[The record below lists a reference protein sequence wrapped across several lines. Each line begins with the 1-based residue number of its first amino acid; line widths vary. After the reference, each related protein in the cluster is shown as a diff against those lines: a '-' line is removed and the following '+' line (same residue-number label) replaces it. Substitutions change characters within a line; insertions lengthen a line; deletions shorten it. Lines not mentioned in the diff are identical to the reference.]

1 MKKFITLF
9 LLTTVLIAASFASS
23 VNIFSTVE
31 ETPITAS
38 IAYNNTKLQDTEVLN
53 IETTYTL
60 DTEIAQSTDEFSVL
74 VNGNTSDTE
83 TLNIAITASSFTNEY
98 DFDSGVIPV
107 PIATSGNAFDFSNS
121 TFTQSI
127 DLPSDVYTDTVVSTF
142 TFNWDGK
149 SELPNGTYTSSITIE
164 IINAN

>member
-1 MKKFITLF
+1 MKKLITLF
-9 LLTTVLIAASFASS
+9 LLTTVLIATSFASS
-23 VNIFSTVE
+23 VNIFSVVE

-38 IAYNNTKLQDTEVLN
+38 IVYNDTELQNNETLN

-74 VNGNTSDTE
+74 VNGNTSNNE
-83 TLNIAITASSFTNEY
+83 TLNVAISASTFKNE
-98 DFDSGVIPV
+98 DNFDSGITPV
-107 PIATSGNAFDFSNS
+107 PTATKGNAFDFSNS

-127 DLPSDVYTDTVVSTF
+127 DLPSDIYTNTVASTF
-142 TFNWDGK
+142 TFNWNGE